1 MRHLPMN
8 TAASLF
14 VVIAIGGA
22 AAAEGKYYTGA
33 QLMPVLFPVDEVVTG
48 GPAWGKSEQT
58 RRPTS
63 RDNRQQNDDALGTR

>member
-22 AAAEGKYYTGA
+22 AAAEGEYYAGA
-33 QLMPVLFPVDEVVTG
+33 QLMPVLFPVDDVVTG
-48 GPAWGKSEQT
+48 GPAWGRSEQT

-63 RDNRQQNDDALGTR
+63 RDNRQQNDDARETR